1 MHPRKFRNHLTVSPS
16 VLQINKSILN
26 CIQCTGLSLLL
37 VILGGDREPPSHG
50 LIKWWQLNPKPK
62 KPKLKPVSQQPV
74 QAETVQQVAL
84 QQIQQALP
92 QVNILQAAVSSAGL
106 SAVMMQP
113 AVSSAMP
120 ALTTVNTSQLA
131 QTQLLPTVTF
141 TNGTIQ
147 VQSAP
152 IQVSFFECLT
162 LLSPNV
168 RLLILKIDLPTLP

>member
-1 MHPRKFRNHLTVSPS
+1 MF
-16 VLQINKSILN
+16 
-26 CIQCTGLSLLL
+26 
-37 VILGGDREPPSHG
+37 LGGDREPPSHG
-50 LIKWWQLNPKPK
+50 LIKWWQQNPKPK
-62 KPKLKPVSQQPV
+62 KPKVKPISQQQV

-84 QQIQQALP
+84 QQIQQTMP

-120 ALTTVNTSQLA
+120 ALSTVNTSQLA

-152 IQVSFFECLT
+152 PIQVSELATCSKLIKV
-162 LLSPNV
+162 PNV
-168 RLLILKIDLPTLP
+168 IL

>member
-26 CIQCTGLSLLL
+26 CTQCTGLSLLL

-152 IQVSFFECLT
+152 IQVSF
-162 LLSPNV
+162 LSV
-168 RLLILKIDLPTLP
+168 

>member
-1 MHPRKFRNHLTVSPS
+1 M
-16 VLQINKSILN
+16 
-26 CIQCTGLSLLL
+26 
-37 VILGGDREPPSHG
+37 ILGGDREPPSHG

-62 KPKLKPVSQQPV
+62 KPKLKPVSQQSV